1 MLGYAKLGAC
11 GLMLIL
17 LAGCQSTP
25 DAPLSNNY
33 QGVAPE
39 NRVYDKEEVA
49 KTRTSLAAQHIKA
62 RQLDIAKNQL
72 EMALKA
78 DNRYAPAYDMM
89 GVLLQTEGSNANL
102 VRAEEFFKKAV
113 ALDPNLMQARN
124 NYGVYLSLMG
134 KNQEAVQQFEI
145 AGAALGYEGRT
156 RALENLGVVYLKLGN
171 RDAAKS
177 AFMRA
182 IDANTGSIKARTELI
197 DMYLQDNN
205 TVLAKQLLGEINAMY
220 GNTPLLPTILLQ
232 SIQIAVAEG
241 NERVKQTQA
250 QKLLSQYPL
259 SDEAKR
265 LKTWL
270 KNPNQPL

>member
-1 MLGYAKLGAC
+1 M
-11 GLMLIL
+11 
-17 LAGCQSTP
+17 P
-25 DAPLSNNY
+25 PLSNNY

-220 GNTPLLPTILLQ
+220 GNTPLLPTIFNRNRGRLFDPK
-232 SIQIAVAEG
+232 IHNAVG
-241 NERVKQTQA
+241 YN
-250 QKLLSQYPL
+250 LSCCQCR
-259 SDEAKR
+259 ACR
-265 LKTWL
+265 T
-270 KNPNQPL
+270 